1 MSEPR
6 AVPELTPELLRAIR
20 AQREK
25 VSRLRRRIAVVGMSC
40 RFPGAGSV
48 AEFRRSLAAGR
59 DAVTRG
65 PRHARGPTP
74 DRALAAYLER
84 VDRLDAGFFRI
95 APVEAEVMDPQQR
108 LLLEVSWEA
117 LEDAG
122 LDPGKER
129 RGGVYVGIGS
139 ADYQA
144 LLQGVEPGV
153 HTLTGTSFAA
163 ASGRI
168 AFTLGWTG
176 PAIAVDTACSSS
188 LVAIHQ
194 AIAGLQRGEA
204 DVALAGGVNVILDPR
219 AVPAFQEAGVLA
231 RDGRCK
237 TFDAAA
243 DGFVRGEGCGML
255 VLKRLGDAERDGDR
269 ILGVLLGSAVNQDGA
284 SAGLTAP
291 NGPAQEE
298 VIREALRRAGTP
310 PASVDYLEA
319 HGTGTELGDPIEAQA
334 AGAVYGEGRE
344 PGRPLLIGSVKTNIG
359 HLEAAAGVAGL
370 MKVLL
375 ALQDG
380 VIPRHLHFDTPNPRI
395 PWDSLSLSVTSDETA
410 WPKVTGR
417 PRRAAV
423 SSFSISGT
431 NAHVVLQQYPPEPA
445 PSVFVEVPAS
455 GDGPRRPELG
465 DVDLAPRARRVLPL
479 SARSGKALRELA
491 GRYREWLG
499 PAEAASGKDAAERL
513 ADAAWTAGTG
523 RSHFAARAGLV
534 FGSAGELSEQLRA
547 LEDGGRRAAAPAGG
561 GVAFLFTGQGSP
573 WAGMGRAL
581 YEREPRARE
590 VLDRCEEAFRA
601 ERGESLLPVMFGEAE
616 GLDRTEWA
624 QASLFALSA
633 ALCELWRDVG
643 VVPDAVLGHSVGE
656 IGAAWAAG
664 GFELEAGLRF
674 AARRGALMGSLPP
687 GGVMTAVFDGA
698 GPVLEVLES
707 VGGSTNGAGLAV
719 AAENGTHVVVSGP
732 EGQVERAEARFLELG
747 IRVER
752 LLTSHA
758 FHSPLMDPVLDE
770 LEAAAAE
777 LGWSAPEA
785 ALVSGVTGRTPEPGE
800 APDAAYWRRQARA
813 PVRFAAGVRALAE
826 LGPGVLIEI
835 GPRPVLGPLAALAWP
850 VTEPGA
856 IPAVVASLGPK
867 TDFPEA
873 VAAAY
878 EAGLPIAFEGL
889 HTGERRR
896 LVSLPTY
903 PFQRERYWVKP
914 RRGGRADLP
923 GGHPLLGLRQELG
936 NGEVAFETELAAPLP
951 GWIAEHRL
959 FGRIVAPASFYAVQ
973 ASAAL
978 ALQASGAL
986 ARPGREAGEP
996 PRVELDSVRIER
1008 PLFLPDDG
1016 GDGDDGGRFVQFLL
1030 GAEESASGRSWEVF
1044 SRGSAAAPWVR
1055 HATGRVRPVSAGA
1068 PDASPAISSR
1078 RGEPL
1083 EVARLLA
1090 ELTPAA
1096 AEGGLAGLWTG
1107 AEEALGESVPRAAD
1121 EDGGGRLPALFE
1133 ACFATVSGVP
1143 GLEPSAPGIAGQEP
1157 GGAEAAWLP
1166 VGWDLLWLAGALPER
1181 LLCHARLLGAGGPEG
1196 TRRVDVVFC
1205 GSDGVAVGGVRGL
1218 ALRRTPRTVLLRALD
1233 EVEDLLYEV
1242 SWREAARAGGAGP
1255 ASAAFLEG
1263 PEEVARRT
1271 PSAVRLFEAE
1281 GLSAAAREELDEG
1294 LEELAR
1300 SVARRAFAELG
1311 WDQRPGEPVEA
1322 LCRRFKVVSEHA
1334 GVVRRML
1341 GLVGDPG
1348 SAMLAAAPEDPEA
1361 LAERLLARCPAGSR
1375 EIGLLRRCGEG
1386 LSEVLRGRADPLE
1399 LLFGAAPD
1407 AADVYRGAPASRA
1420 LNRLVG
1426 EAVGAAVRDRPAGR
1440 RLRVLEVG
1448 AGTGGATAAV
1458 LTAVPEGRTDYAYT
1472 DVSAAFFAEAEE
1484 RFSGVAAGS
1493 GIELDFRTLDI
1504 ERDPGEQGF
1513 TAHGYDVVVAANV
1526 LHATKDLAASL
1537 GWCRRLLAPSGLLV
1551 LLEAFEPRGWLDL
1564 TFGLLPGWWRFDDAY
1579 REAHPLIGATAW
1591 RRALA
1596 DAGYGEVAILGT
1608 GGASQGVVVARGPAK
1623 TSAEAGLWV
1632 VAPGESEPGA
1642 ELVRALEARGQR
1654 VVAAGGG
1661 EEEGDR
1667 DWWRERF
1674 AALPAGELTGVVH
1687 LGGAVSASGS
1697 HAATAN
1703 ASGSDAAAGN
1713 ASGSDAATG
1722 NASGSNAATD
1732 RKEDPPA
1739 DLERLGRSAL
1749 ALVQGLLDAGA
1760 APRSGLWLVTR
1771 GGQVVEGE
1779 RSGGLAGAALWGFGR
1794 AAARERP
1801 ELGTRLLD
1809 LDPREPTPPER
1820 LADELLFPDHET
1832 QLALRAGRRLA
1843 PRLIPGASPGG
1854 REAAGA
1860 GRARGDRTVL
1870 VTGGLGGLGLQVGR
1884 WLAREGAGAV
1894 VLNGRRPPGEEAER
1908 VIAELRAAGAEV
1920 RVEQETSRTRRRRR
1934 GSWPGSGVRICPRSG
1949 GCSTARE
1956 RSGTRR
1962 SRTRTG
1968 GGSRRCCGRRWRE
1981 RGTCIGRPRTWSS
1994 TGSCCSRR

>member
-6 AVPELTPELLRAIR
+6 AVPGLTPELLRAIR

-284 SAGLTAP
+284 SAGLTVP

-298 VIREALRRAGTP
+298 VIREALRRAGAP

-410 WPKVTGR
+410 WPEVIGR

-431 NAHVVLQQYPPEPA
+431 NAHVVLEEHPSEPA

-455 GDGPRRPELG
+455 GAGHRRPEVG
-465 DVDLAPRARRVLPL
+465 DLDLAPRARRVLPL

-561 GVAFLFTGQGSP
+561 GIAFLFTGQGSP

-601 ERGESLLPVMFGEAE
+601 ERGESLLPVMFGELE

-707 VGGSTNGAGLAV
+707 VGGSTSGAGIPSSGSGRRAAGWAL

-747 IRVER
+747 IRTER
-752 LLTSHA
+752 LRTGHA

-785 ALVSGVTGRTPEPGE
+785 AFVSGVTGRTPEPGE

-1055 HATGRVRPVSAGA
+1055 HATGRVRPVCAGA
-1068 PDASPAISSR
+1068 PDASPAIPSR

-1133 ACFATVSGVP
+1133 ACFATVSGIP
-1143 GLEPSAPGIAGQEP
+1143 GLESSASGIADPEP
-1157 GGAEAAWLP
+1157 GGAEATWLP
-1166 VGWDLLWLAGALPER
+1166 VGWDLLWLCGSAAGAAALPCASSGRGRPRGDAASGCRVLRVGRRGRGRGARAGAPTNAAHRPSARARRGGGPALRGVVAGGGAGRGRGPGFGRFSRGPGGGGAPGPVRRPAVRGGGAVRGGAGRTGRGARGARAVGGAAGVCGARLGPAPRRAGGGALPPVQGG
-1181 LLCHARLLGAGGPEG
+1181 LGARGGRAPDARALRGPGFRDARRGARGPGGAGGAAAG
-1196 TRRVDVVFC
+1196 AMSCRVARDRAVAPLRGGAFGGAARPC
-1205 GSDGVAVGGVRGL
+1205 GSSGTAVRRRAGRRG
-1218 ALRRTPRTVLLRALD
+1218 RVP
-1233 EVEDLLYEV
+1233 
-1242 SWREAARAGGAGP
+1242 ARAGVAGAEPARRRGGGGGGSGSARGSAAPRSRSGGGDGGRDGGGARRGPRGTHGLRVHGRFGGVFRRGGGALFGGRRGVRHRAGLPDAGHRARPRRAGVHGARIRRGRRGERAARDEGPGDVARVVPAAPRSLGP
-1255 ASAAFLEG
+1255 AGVAGGLRAAGLAG
-1263 PEEVARRT
+1263 
-1271 PSAVRLFEAE
+1271 SDVR
-1281 GLSAAAREELDEG
+1281 AA
-1294 LEELAR
+1294 
-1300 SVARRAFAELG
+1300 
-1311 WDQRPGEPVEA
+1311 
-1322 LCRRFKVVSEHA
+1322 A
-1334 GVVRRML
+1334 GVVALSRRL
-1341 GLVGDPG
+1341 PG
-1348 SAMLAAAPEDPEA
+1348 
-1361 LAERLLARCPAGSR
+1361 
-1375 EIGLLRRCGEG
+1375 
-1386 LSEVLRGRADPLE
+1386 
-1399 LLFGAAPD
+1399 
-1407 AADVYRGAPASRA
+1407 GAPAHR
-1420 LNRLVG
+1420 G
-1426 EAVGAAVRDRPAGR
+1426 D
-1440 RLRVLEVG
+1440 
-1448 AGTGGATAAV
+1448 
-1458 LTAVPEGRTDYAYT
+1458 
-1472 DVSAAFFAEAEE
+1472 
-1484 RFSGVAAGS
+1484 GVAAGAR
-1493 GIELDFRTLDI
+1493 GYRVRGGGDP
-1504 ERDPGEQGF
+1504 RD
-1513 TAHGYDVVVAANV
+1513 
-1526 LHATKDLAASL
+1526 
-1537 GWCRRLLAPSGLLV
+1537 RR
-1551 LLEAFEPRGWLDL
+1551 R
-1564 TFGLLPGWWRFDDAY
+1564 
-1579 REAHPLIGATAW
+1579 
-1591 RRALA
+1591 
-1596 DAGYGEVAILGT
+1596 
-1608 GGASQGVVVARGPAK
+1608 VARGGCGAR
-1623 TSAEAGLWV
+1623 AG
-1632 VAPGESEPGA
+1632 EDE
-1642 ELVRALEARGQR
+1642 RRGR
-1654 VVAAGGG
+1654 VVGGC
-1661 EEEGDR
+1661 
-1667 DWWRERF
+1667 
-1674 AALPAGELTGVVH
+1674 P
-1687 LGGAVSASGS
+1687 
-1697 HAATAN
+1697 
-1703 ASGSDAAAGN
+1703 
-1713 ASGSDAATG
+1713 
-1722 NASGSNAATD
+1722 
-1732 RKEDPPA
+1732 
-1739 DLERLGRSAL
+1739 
-1749 ALVQGLLDAGA
+1749 
-1760 APRSGLWLVTR
+1760 
-1771 GGQVVEGE
+1771 
-1779 RSGGLAGAALWGFGR
+1779 
-1794 AAARERP
+1794 
-1801 ELGTRLLD
+1801 
-1809 LDPREPTPPER
+1809 
-1820 LADELLFPDHET
+1820 
-1832 QLALRAGRRLA
+1832 
-1843 PRLIPGASPGG
+1843 G
-1854 REAAGA
+1854 RE
-1860 GRARGDRTVL
+1860 
-1870 VTGGLGGLGLQVGR
+1870 
-1884 WLAREGAGAV
+1884 
-1894 VLNGRRPPGEEAER
+1894 
-1908 VIAELRAAGAEV
+1908 
-1920 RVEQETSRTRRRRR
+1920 
-1934 GSWPGSGVRICPRSG
+1934 
-1949 GCSTARE
+1949 
-1956 RSGTRR
+1956 
-1962 SRTRTG
+1962 
-1968 GGSRRCCGRRWRE
+1968 
-1981 RGTCIGRPRTWSS
+1981 
-1994 TGSCCSRR
+1994 